1 VCRRIG
7 IFLNNFARSRNPLS
21 PFVDSVRSSRSPCP
35 HAPTEKVS
43 CCSRLR
49 EAAEFR
55 STKRWACEVISPR
68 LLPRETPFLFPRF
81 SKNYFQLPSMPYRQY
96 FAFLLCSLS
105 FVSGGTEMSW
115 LGASVFLHISSFCLS
130 KTRDGYDMDPE
141 AVHDPALWSIVVIL
155 LQMI

>member
-81 SKNYFQLPSMPYRQY
+81 SKIIFN
-96 FAFLLCSLS
+96 FLLCHTDNTSPFY
-105 FVSGGTEMSW
+105 FV
-115 LGASVFLHISSFCLS
+115 LCLS
-130 KTRDGYDMDPE
+130 SPGARKCLGSALPSFYTSAHFAFRKPETDMTWIQRLSMTQHYG
-141 AVHDPALWSIVVIL
+141 A
-155 LQMI
+155 

>member
-35 HAPTEKVS
+35 RAPTEKVS

-49 EAAEFR
+49 EAADFR

-68 LLPRETPFLFPRF
+68 LLPRETSFLFPHF
-81 SKNYFQLPSMPYRQY
+81 SKSYFQLSLYAIPTILRLSTLFFVLRGHGN
-96 FAFLLCSLS
+96 FLARRFRLITHQLILP
-105 FVSGGTEMSW
+105 FEHPRRI
-115 LGASVFLHISSFCLS
+115 L
-130 KTRDGYDMDPE
+130 MDPE
-141 AVHDPALWSIVVIL
+141 AVHDPALRSIVVIL